1 MTPIISYGDLMA
13 DVLFFERCHVIL
25 EICTLYDEDFGD
37 TELERQVS
45 CRGFDG
51 GKCVIQL

>member
-45 CRGFDG
+45 CRGLDG